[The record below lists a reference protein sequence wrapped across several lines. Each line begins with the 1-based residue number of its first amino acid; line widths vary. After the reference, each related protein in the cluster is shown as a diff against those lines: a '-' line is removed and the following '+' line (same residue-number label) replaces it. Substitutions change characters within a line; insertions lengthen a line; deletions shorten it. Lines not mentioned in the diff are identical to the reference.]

1 MEEIK
6 RQILWADD
14 EIDLLRPHHRFLS
27 EKGYEVTPVNNGKD
41 AIELIGQ
48 RPFDIVLLDEMMP
61 GLDGLST
68 LEQIKEVDPNVPVI
82 MITKNEEEHLMNEAI
97 GRRIDDYL
105 TKPVNPS
112 QIFMAC
118 KKILDSRQIR
128 QSQAG
133 QNYVSQAGKI
143 REQISGDVNW
153 QTWIDVHKQLCEWDI
168 EVGKLGDAGLQQ
180 MVGDQRRECNHEFGR
195 FIERN
200 YASWVAEEADSP
212 PLSVDVVPEYVMPYI
227 EAGRQVFF
235 IVVDCLRLDHWMV
248 MEPQLA
254 EYFNVKRS
262 YHYSILPTATPFS
275 RNAIFSGLFPSEL
288 AEKYPKVWGNAQDN
302 EHSLNRHE
310 HQFID
315 DQVADMGVKL
325 KPGSHYVKVLDTNEA
340 QSLTRKVSSM
350 GKWPLV
356 SIVYN
361 FLDMLVHGR
370 AQSELLKEMAPDELA
385 FRDLV
390 KSWFSHSSLFETLKG
405 VARTNAVVV
414 LTTDHGAVRSNRA
427 AMVHGDRDTSSNLRY
442 KYGRN
447 LRCEA
452 RDALMI
458 EKPEAYG
465 LPTAGLGSNFIV
477 AKEDFYFVYPTNFNE
492 YQRQYKD
499 SFQHGGISLEEMVLP
514 VAIMEPK

>member
-1 MEEIK
+1 
-6 RQILWADD
+6 
-14 EIDLLRPHHRFLS
+14 
-27 EKGYEVTPVNNGKD
+27 
-41 AIELIGQ
+41 
-48 RPFDIVLLDEMMP
+48 
-61 GLDGLST
+61 
-68 LEQIKEVDPNVPVI
+68 
-82 MITKNEEEHLMNEAI
+82 
-97 GRRIDDYL
+97 
-105 TKPVNPS
+105 
-112 QIFMAC
+112 
-118 KKILDSRQIR
+118 
-128 QSQAG
+128 
-133 QNYVSQAGKI
+133 
-143 REQISGDVNW
+143 
-153 QTWIDVHKQLCEWDI
+153 
-168 EVGKLGDAGLQQ
+168 

-254 EYFNVKRS
+254 DYFNVKRS

-275 RNAIFSGLFPSEL
+275 RNAIFSGLFPNEI
-288 AEKYPKVWGNAQDN
+288 AAKYPKLWGNVQDN

-310 HQFID
+310 HRFID
-315 DQVADMGVKL
+315 DQVADMGIEL

-340 QSLTRKVSSM
+340 QGLTRKVTAL

-356 SIVYN
+356 SVVYN

-414 LTTDHGAVRSNRA
+414 LTTDHGAVRCNRA

-447 LRCEA
+447 LRCEK

-458 EKPEAYG
+458 EKPETYG
-465 LPTAGLGSNFIV
+465 LPNTGLGSNFIV
-477 AKEDFYFVYPTNFNE
+477 AKEDSYFVYPTNFNE

-514 VAIMEPK
+514 VAILEPK